1 MNLYSEEFNL
11 KEILEN
17 HEDRIQPPLVNCLW
31 KNSKIKSNFG
41 LISKSAYLGAINLST
56 STL

>member
-17 HEDRIQPPLVNCLW
+17 HEDRIQPPLVNCL
-31 KNSKIKSNFG
+31 
-41 LISKSAYLGAINLST
+41 
-56 STL
+56 